1 MLAITLIKNIIK
13 FSLYI
18 RKFRVEQLQRGKGKG
33 EMKGR
38 RGDEIIFSL
47 NKIPVYG
54 ETSRCDGENAE

>member
-1 MLAITLIKNIIK
+1 M
-13 FSLYI
+13 
-18 RKFRVEQLQRGKGKG
+18 EQLQRGKGKG